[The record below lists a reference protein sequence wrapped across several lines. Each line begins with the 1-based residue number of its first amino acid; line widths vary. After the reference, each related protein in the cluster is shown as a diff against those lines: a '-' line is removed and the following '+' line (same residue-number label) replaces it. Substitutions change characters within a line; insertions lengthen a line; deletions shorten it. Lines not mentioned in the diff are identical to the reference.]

1 MSQPGDQTIPKE
13 KFLLIAMNL
22 LHREFIAATRTDA
35 KNLFK
40 EILDGRT
47 VPITKVQME
56 DNSRVKFSLAL
67 DYSEYQ
73 GRLNYGAF
81 RAGLATLLGNISQAL
96 QEDRDVAVFNP
107 EQRPASM
114 LFGITGVTVEDDKPR
129 VLVLGADVGSGG
141 PAVTLRLMYLDHH
154 QFIDQDASAT
164 G

>member
-1 MSQPGDQTIPKE
+1 MSQPGDQTIPKD

-22 LHREFIAATRTDA
+22 LHREFLAAPRTNA

-40 EILDGRT
+40 QILDGRSAQ
-47 VPITKVQME
+47 ITNVQME
-56 DNSRVKFSLAL
+56 DNSRVNFSLAL

-96 QEDRDVAVFNP
+96 QEGRDVAVFNP
-107 EQRPASM
+107 EQRPESM
-114 LFGITGVTVEDDKPR
+114 LFGITGLTVEHEKPR

-154 QFIDQDASAT
+154 QFIDQDGSAT